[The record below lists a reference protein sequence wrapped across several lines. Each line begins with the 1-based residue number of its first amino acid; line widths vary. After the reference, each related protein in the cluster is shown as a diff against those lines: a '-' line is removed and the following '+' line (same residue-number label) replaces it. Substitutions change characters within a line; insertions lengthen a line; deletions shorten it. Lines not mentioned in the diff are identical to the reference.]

1 MNFKKLWLGVKSL
14 FDAQWGINR
23 EVKPF
28 ILDNTNSASWP
39 TDAEGNYLEF
49 DYFIVVE
56 DTEFTTFSG
65 NTSSGSA
72 TLGELVAGIQIP
84 LKVKRGTTLTTGK
97 IILYAQPAY

>member
-28 ILDNTNSASWP
+28 VLDSTNAGSWP
-39 TDAEGNYLEF
+39 TDEEGNYLEF

-56 DTEFTTFSG
+56 DATFSAFSG

-72 TLGELVAGIQIP
+72 TLTELVAGIQIP
-84 LKVKRGTTLTTGK
+84 LKVKQGTTLSAGK
-97 IILYAQPAY
+97 IIMYAQPAY